1 MPESYKHSYTI
12 GLHDTDAFQILYA
25 ANITRIFLTANEAML
40 ESIGFGLAELFR
52 RKEFGMPVAHIEADF
67 RKPLTVGMHVDVY
80 CRVTSL
86 GTSSYRVAY
95 DVVTP
100 ADGACWAEGA
110 TVQVCVD
117 AHTRE
122 PIPIPKEFRKGLGKY
137 LQPSD

>member
-1 MPESYKHSYTI
+1 MPDSYRHPYTI

-40 ESIGFGLAELFR
+40 ESIGFGLAELFK
-52 RKEFGMPVAHIEADF
+52 RKEFGMPVVHIEADF

-95 DVVTP
+95 DIVTP
-100 ADGACWAEGA
+100 ADGACWAAGA
-110 TVQVCVD
+110 TVQVCVN
-117 AHTRE
+117 ATSLE
-122 PIPIPKEFRKGLGKY
+122 TIPIPKAFRRGLEKY
-137 LQPSD
+137 LQP